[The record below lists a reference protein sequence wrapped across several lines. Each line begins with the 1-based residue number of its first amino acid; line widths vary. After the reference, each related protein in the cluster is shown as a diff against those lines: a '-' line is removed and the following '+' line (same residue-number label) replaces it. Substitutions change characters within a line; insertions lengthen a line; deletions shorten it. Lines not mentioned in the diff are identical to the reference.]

1 MDTNIKNKITE
12 ALQERILIIDGATG
26 TMIQSFNL
34 QEKDF
39 RGDTFKS
46 CLKNLKGCNDLLCIT
61 RPDVVKSIHEQYLSA
76 GADIIETN
84 SFNATSIA
92 LADYNVEKWS
102 YEINRRAAS
111 LAKETAVRFTGQTPE
126 KPRFVAGVIGP
137 TNRTCSISPDVNDPG
152 ARNITFDQL
161 VEAYKESV
169 NGLMDGGA
177 DLLMIETIFDT
188 LNAKAAVYAIKTV
201 FEERNTEL
209 PIMIS
214 GTITDASGRTLSGQ
228 TLEAFYN
235 SLRHA
240 RPLSFGLNCALG
252 PKELVQHVEELSE
265 ICECFVSVHPNAG
278 LPNSFGGYDL
288 SPEEMA
294 DYAGQWARNGYINMI
309 GGCCGTTPA
318 HIAAIAEAVNGIK
331 PRRPGRIEVKCRLSG
346 LEPLNIGEKSM
357 FINVGERTNVTG
369 SAKFKRLIKE
379 EKYDE
384 ALDVA
389 RQQVEGG
396 AQIIDI
402 NMDDA
407 MIDAHSSMV
416 RFLNLVA
423 SEPEICKVPIM
434 IDSSKWDVI
443 VAGLKCIQGKPVV
456 NSISMKEGEQ
466 LFRDKAKEILKFG
479 AAIVMMAFDEKG
491 QADTYDRKIEICTRA
506 YNILVK
512 ELGFPPED
520 IIFDPN
526 IFAVATGMAEHNNY
540 ALDFINAVKTI
551 KDTLPYAKISGGV
564 SNVSFSF
571 RGNDKVRQAIH
582 SVFLYHTIRNGM
594 DMGIVNAGQLAIYDD
609 LPAELRE
616 KVEAVILNT
625 HPGAT
630 DELIEIA
637 QKYKADPAG
646 GQAQTEQKQGEWR
659 QLPVAK
665 RLEYALVKGVT
676 EFISEDTGEALEA
689 LGSPVAVIEG
699 PLMDG
704 MNVVGDLFGSGK
716 MFLPQVVKSAR
727 VMKQAVA
734 YLQPFI
740 EKLKQGGGSSNSGT
754 IIMATVKGDVHDIGK
769 NIVTVVLQCNNFEV
783 IDLGVMVPCEKILDA
798 AVEHNADLIGVSG
811 LITPSLEEMVH
822 IASEMQK
829 RGMKIPLIIGGATT
843 SKEHTAIKIAPE
855 YSYPVVYVANASRVV
870 GVAQSL
876 LSEKLHDSFVAEL
889 NEEYRRIRE
898 KFSEREQNPPQKLLT
913 YSQACDNR
921 YTQENY
927 RISRPDFSNG
937 DVFVL
942 DHFDKERLVSYI
954 NWDFF
959 FMVWKIKGKYPAVLT
974 DETYGEEATKLLN
987 DARQMIDRLL
997 DGGLIRIRGV
1007 YGIFSAMV
1015 RGDDLELTNL
1025 EGKKVTVYCLRQQTV
1040 QRNQEPNLC
1049 LSDFLDPRGDYM
1061 GMFAV
1066 TAGLGCDEI
1075 AGQYKKE
1082 HDEYSS
1088 ILVKSVCD
1096 RLVEAAAEYMNR
1108 YVFTDRKSP
1117 WFDEKNDSSVGI
1129 RPAPG
1134 YPACPDHSE
1143 KKQIWE
1149 FLDVE
1154 KNTGMKLTESYAMW
1168 PSSSICGYYIANP
1181 EAKYFAISRIGRDQ
1195 YDDYVRRKGL
1205 SETQADELIGKIL

>member
-1 MDTNIKNKITE
+1 MDTIIKTKISR
-12 ALQERILIIDGATG
+12 ALQERILIIDGGTG

-34 QEKDF
+34 KEKDF

-46 CLKNLKGCNDLLCIT
+46 SLKNLKGCNDLLCIT
-61 RPDVVKSIHEQYLSA
+61 RPDVVRSIHEQYLSV

-92 LADYNVEKWS
+92 LADYGVEKWS
-102 YEINRRAAS
+102 YELNRQSAI
-111 LAKETAVRFTGQTPE
+111 LAKEMAELFTEKNPD

-137 TNRTCSISPDVNDPG
+137 TNRTCSISPDVNDPS

-161 VEAYKESV
+161 VDAYKESV
-169 NGLMDGGA
+169 NGLIDGGA
-177 DLLMIETIFDT
+177 DLLLIETIFDT
-188 LNAKAAVYAIKTV
+188 LNAKAAVYAIESV
-201 FEERNTEL
+201 FEERNDEL

-240 RPLSFGLNCALG
+240 KPISFGLNCALG
-252 PKELVQHVEELSE
+252 PKELVAHVKELSE
-265 ICECFVSVHPNAG
+265 ICETFVSVHPNAG

-288 SPEEMA
+288 TPDEMGV
-294 DYAGQWARNGYINMI
+294 YAKDWAENGYINLM

-318 HIAAIAEAVNGIK
+318 HIAAIAKAVEGVK
-331 PRRPGRIEVKCRLSG
+331 PRTLKKHSIECRLSG
-346 LEPLNIGEKSM
+346 LEPLNINDDSM

-389 RQQVEGG
+389 RQQVDGG

-407 MIDAHSSMV
+407 MIDAHASMV
-416 RFLNLVA
+416 KFLNLIA
-423 SEPEICKVPIM
+423 AEPAICKVPIM

-443 VAGLKCIQGKPVV
+443 VAGLKCVQGKPIV

-466 LFRDKAKEILKFG
+466 LFREKAREILKFG

-491 QADTYDRKIEICTRA
+491 QADTYERKISICTRA
-506 YNILVK
+506 YHILVD
-512 ELGFPPED
+512 EIGFPPED

-526 IFAVATGMAEHNNY
+526 IFAVATGMSEHDNY

-551 KDTLPYAKISGGV
+551 KETLPYAKISGGV

-571 RGNDKVRQAIH
+571 RGNEKVRQAIH
-582 SVFLYHTIRNGM
+582 SVFLYHAINNGM

-609 LPAELRE
+609 LPSELRE

-625 HPGAT
+625 HSGAT

-637 QKYKADPAG
+637 QKYKGDNSG
-646 GQAQTEQKQGEWR
+646 SKVEQKQDEWR
-659 QLPVAK
+659 SLPVEK

-676 EFISEDTGEALEA
+676 EFVTADTQEALDS

-734 YLQPFI
+734 YLQPYI
-740 EKLKQGGGSSNSGT
+740 EQLKQGNGNSNNGT

-783 IDLGVMVPCEKILDA
+783 VDLGVMVPCEKILDA
-798 AVEHNADLIGVSG
+798 AVEHQADLIGVSG

-822 IASEMQK
+822 IASEMEN
-829 RGMKIPLIIGGATT
+829 RGMNIPLIIGGATT
-843 SKEHTAIKIAPE
+843 SKEHTAIKIAPM
-855 YSYPVVYVANASRVV
+855 YSHPVVYVANASRVV

-876 LSEKLHDSFVAEL
+876 LSAKLHDEFVSNL
-889 NEEYRRIRE
+889 NEEYQKIRDKFDGNE
-898 KFSEREQNPPQKLLT
+898 KNPQVKLLS
-913 YSQACDNR
+913 YQEACKNR
-921 YTQENY
+921 YKEEHYQVYEPNLSKGNVY
-927 RISRPDFSNG
+927 I
-937 DVFVL
+937 L
-942 DHFDKERLVSYI
+942 DYFDKARLVSLI

-959 FMVWKIKGKYPAVLT
+959 FIVWKIKGKYPELLT
-974 DETYGEEATKLLN
+974 DATYGEEATKLYN
-987 DARQMIDRLL
+987 DAQELINRLIDES
-997 DGGLIRIRGV
+997 LIKIKGV
-1007 YGIFSAMV
+1007 YGIFAAEPV
-1015 RGDDLELTNL
+1015 GDDIELTSVDG
-1025 EGKKVTVYCLRQQTV
+1025 EKSKIFCLRQQTF
-1040 QRNQEPNLC
+1040 QKNDGPNMC
-1049 LSDFLDPRGDYM
+1049 LSDFLNPHGDYL
-1061 GMFAV
+1061 GLFAV
-1066 TAGLGCDEI
+1066 TSGLGCDELVERF
-1075 AGQYKKE
+1075 KKE
-1082 HDEYSS
+1082 NDEYNS

-1108 YVFTDRKSP
+1108 FVFTDRSSP
-1117 WFDEKNDSSVGI
+1117 WFNENNETCLGI

-1143 KKQIWE
+1143 KLQIWE
-1149 FLDVE
+1149 LLDVE

-1168 PSSSICGYYIANP
+1168 PSSSICGYYFANP
-1181 EAKYFAISRIGRDQ
+1181 NAKYFTISKIAQDQ
-1195 YDDYVRRKGL
+1195 YDDYVQRKGM
-1205 SETQADELIGKIL
+1205 EDRQAQELLGKLL

>member
-1 MDTNIKNKITE
+1 MQQVKTIDE
-12 ALQERILIIDGATG
+12 ALKERILIIDGGTG

-34 QEKDF
+34 LEKDF
-39 RGDTFKS
+39 RGELFTS
-46 CLKNLKGCNDLLCIT
+46 WIKNLKGCNDLLCLT
-61 RPDVVKSIHEQYLSA
+61 RPDVVKKIHEEYLA
-76 GADIIETN
+76 VGADIIETN

-92 LADYNVEKWS
+92 LADYGVEKWS
-102 YEINRRAAS
+102 YEINKRSAL
-111 LAKETAVRFTGQTPE
+111 LAKEEAERFTQLDPS

-137 TNRTCSISPDVNDPG
+137 TNRTCSISPDVNDPS

-161 VEAYKESV
+161 VDAYKESV
-169 NGLMDGGA
+169 NGLIDGGA
-177 DLLMIETIFDT
+177 DLLLIETIFDT
-188 LNAKAAVYAIKTV
+188 LNAKAAVYAIETV
-201 FEERNTEL
+201 FEERNIKV

-240 RPLSFGLNCALG
+240 KPISFGLNCALG
-252 PKELVQHVEELSE
+252 PKELAVHVQELSE
-265 ICECFVSVHPNAG
+265 ICETYVSVHPNAG

-288 SPEEMA
+288 TPEEMGK
-294 DYAGQWARNGYINMI
+294 YAKEWAEAGYINLM
-309 GGCCGTTPA
+309 GGCCGTTPK
-318 HIAAIAEAVNGIK
+318 HIAAIASVVKGVK
-331 PRRPGRIEVKCRLSG
+331 PRVIKELPIECKLSG
-346 LEPLNIGEKSM
+346 LEPLTINDQSM

-369 SAKFKRLIKE
+369 SARFKRLIKE

-384 ALDVA
+384 ALEVA

-407 MIDAHSSMV
+407 MIDAHSAMV
-416 RFLNLVA
+416 KFLNLIA
-423 SEPEICKVPIM
+423 AEPAICKVPIM

-443 VAGLKCIQGKPVV
+443 VAGLKCVQGKPIV

-491 QADTYDRKIEICTRA
+491 QADTLERKIDICTRA

-512 ELGFPPED
+512 EIGFPPED

-540 ALDFINAVKTI
+540 ALDFINAVKII
-551 KDTLPYAKISGGV
+551 KETLPYAKISGGV

-571 RGNDKVRQAIH
+571 RGNEPVRQAIH
-582 SVFLYHTIRNGM
+582 SVFLYHAIRNGM

-609 LPAELRE
+609 LPSELRE

-625 HPGAT
+625 HPEAT

-637 QKYKADPAG
+637 PKYKGDKD
-646 GQAQTEQKQGEWR
+646 QANKVEQKQDEWR
-659 QLPVAK
+659 SLSVAK

-676 EFISEDTGEALEA
+676 EFIDQDTKEALDT

-734 YLQPFI
+734 FLQPYI
-740 EKLKQGGGSSNSGT
+740 EKLKNGASSNNGV

-798 AVEHNADLIGVSG
+798 AIEHNADLIGVSG

-822 IASEMQK
+822 IATEMEN

-843 SKEHTAIKIAPE
+843 SKEHTAIKIAPM
-855 YSYPVVYVANASRVV
+855 YSNPVVYVANASRVV

-876 LSEKLHDSFVAEL
+876 LSEKLHDEYVHKL
-889 NEEYRRIRE
+889 NEEYQRIRDQ
-898 KFSEREQNPPQKLLT
+898 FSTPAPEHKPKLLS
-913 YSQACDNR
+913 YEQAVANR
-921 YTQENY
+921 YREEQYQIPLTDLSHGN
-927 RISRPDFSNG
+927 
-937 DVFVL
+937 VFVV
-942 DHFDKERLVSYI
+942 DHFDKEKLINLI

-959 FMVWKIKGKYPAVLT
+959 FMIWKIKGKYPALLT
-974 DETYGEEATKLLN
+974 DPTYGEEATKLFN
-987 DARQMIDRLL
+987 DAKAMLDHLL
-997 DGGLIRIRGV
+997 DEHLITIKGV
-1007 YGIFSAMV
+1007 YGIFKTIPH
-1015 RGDDLELTNL
+1015 GDDLNIY
-1025 EGKKVTVYCLRQQTV
+1025 EGEQLKSTIYCLRQQTE
-1040 QRNQEPNLC
+1040 QKDQGANKA
-1049 LSDFLDPRGDYM
+1049 LSDYLDPKGDYI
-1061 GMFAV
+1061 GLFAV
-1066 TAGLGCDEI
+1066 TAGLGCDELVE
-1075 AGQYKKE
+1075 QYKE
-1082 HDEYSS
+1082 RHDEYSS
-1088 ILVKSVCD
+1088 ILVKSLCD
-1096 RLVEAAAEYMNR
+1096 RLVEASAEYMNELI
-1108 YVFTDRKSP
+1108 FTDPNSP
-1117 WFDEKNDSSVGI
+1117 WYDQNKTQTIGI

-1143 KKQIWE
+1143 KKQIWDLLE
-1149 FLDVE
+1149 VE
-1154 KNTGMKLTESYAMW
+1154 KNVGMKLTEAYAMW

-1181 EAKYFAISRIGRDQ
+1181 NTKYFTISRIAQDQ
-1195 YDDYVRRKGL
+1195 FHSYIKRKNMSEEQGL
-1205 SETQADELIGKIL
+1205 NLIGKLLDSEK